1 MTPTVGGK
9 SDPLNQRPD
18 AERELFTRLSQMARG
33 FEHDVVVG
41 AAANV
46 LLNAIRQNKA
56 TRQQAETAFDE
67 LFGKLKAIL
76 VEHYDEAGRRRSVF
90 PHHQVIEVP
99 IIRFRKS

>member
-1 MTPTVGGK
+1 MTPTIGGK

-18 AERELFTRLSQMARG
+18 AERELFTCLSQMARG
-33 FEHDVVVG
+33 FEHDVVIG

-56 TRQQAETAFDE
+56 TRHQAEVAFDE

-76 VEHYDEAGRRRSVF
+76 VDHYDGAGRRRSVF
-90 PHHQVIEVP
+90 PHPQTIEMP
-99 IIRFRKS
+99 MIRFRKG

>member
-1 MTPTVGGK
+1 MTPTIGGK

-18 AERELFTRLSQMARG
+18 AERELFTRMSQLSSG
-33 FEHDVVVG
+33 FPHEAVVG

-56 TRQQAETAFDE
+56 TRQQAELAFDE

-76 VEHYDEAGRRRSVF
+76 VDHYDGAGRRRSVF
-90 PHHQVIEVP
+90 PHPQTIEMP
-99 IIRFRKS
+99 MIRFKKG